1 MVAGGASRTWVRS
14 GAGCED
20 DRDEYRS
27 ASAVVRNM
35 NVLQTPWIQRT
46 GDASPVE
53 VAVERKARVIGERL
67 RFRSG
72 STEPSK
78 VAVGGTACQLRYQCT
93 GCGFFRPNPSHILE
107 IEKEVLKLRSQ
118 LRIAEGIRHRQL
130 RRAARLITDYEKVL
144 AHHARTTR
152 AAPADQRAEIDTMSE
167 VMRRARSAAGPAR
180 RVFRISRRD
189 SSLGARQAG
198 RLGGAGRA
206 RRECRRPETSERTC
220 QISFANLSALS
231 RRIEERL
238 DTCHTSCQSMPCV
251 ARFIG
256 TGRSPRVGPRTSAGE
271 SRQHSHRRLQ
281 T

>member
-1 MVAGGASRTWVRS
+1 VPIAVSMHWLWVLSPQPVAHSRDREGGLETAIPIAHRRGHPTPP
-14 GAGCED
+14 ATT
-20 DRDEYRS
+20 RS
-27 ASAVVRNM
+27 AAHH
-35 NVLQTPWIQRT
+35 
-46 GDASPVE
+46 G
-53 VAVERKARVIGERL
+53 L
-67 RFRSG
+67 REG
-72 STEPSK
+72 
-78 VAVGGTACQLRYQCT
+78 AC
-93 GCGFFRPNPSHILE
+93 
-107 IEKEVLKLRSQ
+107 
-118 LRIAEGIRHRQL
+118 
-130 RRAARLITDYEKVL
+130 D
-144 AHHARTTR
+144 HARTTR